1 MIWET
6 SRAER
11 TKALSLLATDTT
23 DATIPGVKDLNAQY
37 QEQFGPGDYRPNL
50 VIAYWGFRA
59 MILFGAIASFGAVV
73 AWWLTRKGRHLPQK
87 KWVRVT
93 SILVIVTPFLANMF
107 GWIFTEMGRQPWV
120 VAPNPSGLPEV
131 RLLTKQAA
139 SEAVSAPMVIA
150 TLGGFALIYGA
161 LMVVEIFLLKRY
173 IQAGPEAVMPPE
185 PEPTDP
191 DDPDTPTDA
200 GDPARLDD
208 ERVLAFAY

>member
-1 MIWET
+1 M
-6 SRAER
+6 
-11 TKALSLLATDTT
+11 
-23 DATIPGVKDLNAQY
+23 
-37 QEQFGPGDYRPNL
+37 
-50 VIAYWGFRA
+50 
-59 MILFGAIASFGAVV
+59 
-73 AWWLTRKGRHLPQK
+73 
-87 KWVRVT
+87 
-93 SILVIVTPFLANMF
+93 
-107 GWIFTEMGRQPWV
+107 
-120 VAPNPSGLPEV
+120 
-131 RLLTKQAA
+131 
-139 SEAVSAPMVIA
+139 IA